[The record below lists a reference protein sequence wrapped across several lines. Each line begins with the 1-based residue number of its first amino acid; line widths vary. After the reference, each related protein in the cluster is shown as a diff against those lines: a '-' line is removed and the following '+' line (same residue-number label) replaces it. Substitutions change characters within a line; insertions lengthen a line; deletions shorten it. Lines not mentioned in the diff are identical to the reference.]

1 MPRKTVNT
9 SNNSKDEITPIAK
22 KANSSTTKTTTKS
35 SSSIVKATTK
45 KSSDSTS
52 KTSTKKSS
60 GSTSKTSTNKSSSST
75 IKTAAKKSS
84 RTTVKS
90 NNAKSKSSEKKL
102 SKSTRNTK
110 IALGNINPEKITSS
124 TNLTKKINI
133 LEYYDLPYRYNQTV
147 VKVLAQTPTTLFIY
161 WDISDEDRNN
171 FVKQYGENF
180 FNDTKPVLI
189 IHNKTMNYS
198 FEIDI
203 DDFANSWYLHVNDAN
218 CEYYVEL
225 GRRNKNNQNVKIPDN
240 YLYVSSSN
248 IIDAPNDHVLFDKSL
263 NNVYFRDVKT
273 NIVSSKGTTSI
284 SFLRN
289 IGKLYGL
296 YNLYNDSNNNV
307 KVDNASSSS
316 SITLK

>member
-22 KANSSTTKTTTKS
+22 KANSSTSKTTTKS

-75 IKTAAKKSS
+75 IKTAAKRSS